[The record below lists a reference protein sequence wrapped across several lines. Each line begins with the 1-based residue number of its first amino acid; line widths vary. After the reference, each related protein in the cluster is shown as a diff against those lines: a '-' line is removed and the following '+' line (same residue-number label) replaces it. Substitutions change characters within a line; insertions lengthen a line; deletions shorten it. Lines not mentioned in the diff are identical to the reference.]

1 MGQTLCFTK
10 ADDFGEP
17 FRVCSVLSISPASFS
32 GLESDS
38 LKFKIN
44 NYDHIPPIVW
54 HSTFSENF

>member
-17 FRVCSVLSISPASFS
+17 FRVCSVLSISLASFS

-44 NYDHIPPIVW
+44 NYVLCGTVHFLKKII
-54 HSTFSENF
+54 